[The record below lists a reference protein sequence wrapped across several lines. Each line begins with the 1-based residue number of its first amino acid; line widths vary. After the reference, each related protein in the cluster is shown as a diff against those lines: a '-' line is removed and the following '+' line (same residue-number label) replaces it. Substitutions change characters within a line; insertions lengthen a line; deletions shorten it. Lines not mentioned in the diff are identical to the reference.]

1 MDDDDDIFLYGESSA
16 NDREPTKVEVP
27 TSVPKPVPLETVKAA
42 SNGLVENLEAKAEE
56 EIPFGSATPPEQTN
70 GDYSGENGQNGQ
82 NGQNGYDEQD
92 EDDNGGED
100 EDSDEDDIEIIMDQ
114 PSRSLDLRPNRPPP
128 TTSRALNASQATPI
142 KPAQPTLTTEYTP
155 RERGAPAP
163 SRPQQSPLT
172 GSTSQAQAP
181 QPQSHLGQQ
190 ASEQTQSDD
199 GPDPSTLPPVS
210 AAPSH
215 PIINP
220 NMIGMADGRSILE
233 YDLTAMGEKPWRR
246 PGSDISDWF
255 NYGFDEMSWE
265 AYCYRRRDLGELADV
280 LKTNVLNFAGMP
292 EDQLTALPPE
302 LRTMVMTGA
311 NAMMN
316 NASANNMMGPGVGMN
331 PMMDMSGM
339 GGMNMGPMGMG
350 MNGDMG
356 MQGPMMPDGSGGP
369 QGTGT
374 PEQGGQMGMQ
384 DGYGGGGPGP
394 GMMGMGMNNEFGM
407 QDQGQMGQG
416 MYPGMEGSNT
426 PNPPQQHQQTP
437 VPSVPPQNVP
447 PGPGSRGTP
456 QGQYRGRVVSNQRGR
471 GAFAGRGRGRYGD
484 GPAVPVRSTS
494 PLPPNVPT
502 GPRNANRY
510 KDRDNNAPAVD
521 GLDYGGGKD
530 SGRRTPSGEPE
541 ERSSRKRRIS
551 PGPDDGRGS
560 KRR

>member
-1 MDDDDDIFLYGESSA
+1 MDDDDDIFLYGEPSA
-16 NDREPTKVEVP
+16 NDREPTKVEVA
-27 TSVPKPVPLETVKAA
+27 TSVPIPVPLETVKAA
-42 SNGLVENLEAKAEE
+42 TNGLVENLEAKAEE
-56 EIPFGSATPPEQTN
+56 EIPFGSVNVPEQTN
-70 GDYSGENGQNGQ
+70 GDHGGENGENGE
-82 NGQNGYDEQD
+82 NGHDEQD
-92 EDDNGGED
+92 EDDNSGED
-100 EDSDEDDIEIIMDQ
+100 ESEDDDIEIIMDQ

-128 TTSRALNASQATPI
+128 GTSRTISASQSTPVRTT
-142 KPAQPTLTTEYTP
+142 QPTLTTEYTP

-163 SRPQQSPLT
+163 PRPQQTPQTSPV
-172 GSTSQAQAP
+172 QQP
-181 QPQSHLGQQ
+181 QPNPVQQ
-190 ASEQTQSDD
+190 VLEKTQTDD
-199 GPDPSTLPPVS
+199 GLDPSTLPPVS
-210 AAPSH
+210 SPPSH
-215 PIINP
+215 PSINP
-220 NMIGMADGRSILE
+220 NMPGIVDGRSILE
-233 YDLTAMGEKPWRR
+233 YDLTAMAEKPWRR

-255 NYGFDEMSWE
+255 NYGFDEISWE

-331 PMMDMSGM
+331 PMMDISGM

-350 MNGDMG
+350 MNGDMA
-356 MQGPMMPDGSGGP
+356 MQGPMMPDGGP

-374 PEQGGQMGMQ
+374 PEQGVQMGMQ
-384 DGYGGGGPGP
+384 DGYGGGGQGP
-394 GMMGMGMNNEFGM
+394 AMMGMGMNNDFGM

-426 PNPPQQHQQTP
+426 PNPPQQQHQQTP
-437 VPSVPPQNVP
+437 VPNVPPQSVP
-447 PGPGSRGTP
+447 PGPGGRGTL
-456 QGQYRGRVVSNQRGR
+456 QGQYRGRVIPNQRAR
-471 GAFAGRGRGRYGD
+471 GAFAGRGRGRFGD

-510 KDRDNNAPAVD
+510 KDRDNNAPAVE

-541 ERSSRKRRIS
+541 ERSRKRRIS
-551 PGPDDGRGS
+551 PGLDDGRGL